1 MLHKIGAFLICFF
14 LSTNVCSL
22 YAAIG
27 DWKAYMAY
35 YDVQDVEQE
44 GNIYFVQASNGL
56 YVYNKND
63 ESIQTFSK
71 MDGLN
76 DSYIQKIAYNKS
88 SKSLLIVYDNSNMDV
103 MNATNFY
110 VNSLADLYNYST
122 TSNKTIT
129 DVYIYGKYAYVSCG
143 FGIIKVNMAKA
154 EISETYN
161 LGFKI
166 DWCEIKDNK
175 IYAYS
180 SEKGQY
186 SASLTANLI
195 DKSNW
200 TQTGDYTNKVTKDKS
215 ELINMA
221 KTLNP
226 GGPKYNYFWFLNF
239 TNNQLYTSGGG
250 FGHGNIN
257 PLRPGTIQVLNGDEW
272 TIYEDSLTSKTGL
285 SYTDINAV
293 DVDPLNPQHVFAGG
307 KNGLYEFMNGK
318 FVKFYNS
325 DNSLITSYKSNKEIE
340 VIGGLKF
347 DKEGNL
353 WMVNPHSSHNQSLIE
368 YSKDGE
374 WVSCHSSKLQ
384 DEEKNQS
391 LSGMEYLM
399 FDSRG
404 YLWFVNNYW
413 TNCAFFR
420 YQPSTK
426 TLTRFENLFN
436 QDGTNI
442 GGSAIQCIAEDKDHN
457 IWIGT
462 NKNTFMLEANE
473 AETNNPTFIQVKVPR
488 NDGTNTADYLLDGL
502 SFTAIVVDGA
512 NRKWF
517 ATKDNGVYLISADN
531 LTEIHHFT
539 QDNSKL
545 LSNNIESMAI
555 NDNTGEVFFGT
566 DKGLCSYMSDAS
578 KANDE
583 MSKDNVYAYPN
594 PVRPEYTGNITIMGL
609 SMNADVKI
617 VTSSG
622 VLVNQGQSN
631 GGTYIWNGK
640 DLKGKNVASG
650 VYMVETAT
658 SEGKKGT
665 VCKIAIIR

>member
-1 MLHKIGAFLICFF
+1 MPHKISSFLLCLC
-14 LSTNVCSL
+14 LSFNVCPSK
-22 YAAIG
+22 AAIG

-35 YDVQDVEQE
+35 QDVQDVEQA
-44 GNIYFVQASNGL
+44 GNLYFVQASNGL

-63 ESIQTFSK
+63 ESINTFSK
-71 MDGLN
+71 MNGLN
-76 DSYIQKIAYNKS
+76 DCFVQNIAYNNSAK
-88 SKSLLIVYDNSNMDV
+88 KLLVVYDNSNMDI
-103 MNATNFY
+103 MDATNY
-110 VNSLADLYNYST
+110 EVTNLADLYNYST
-122 TSNKTIT
+122 TSDKTIT
-129 DVYIYGKYAYVSCG
+129 DIYIYGKYAYLSCG
-143 FGIIKVNMAKA
+143 FGIVKVNVANA

-161 LGFKI
+161 LGFKV
-166 DWCEIKDNK
+166 DWCEIKNNH

-180 SEKGQY
+180 SSQGLY
-186 SASLTANLI
+186 TAPLTVNLLDKANW
-195 DKSNW
+195 NR
-200 TQTGDYTNKVTKDKS
+200 TGEYAAKTVKDKS
-215 ELINMA
+215 ELIETA
-221 KTLNP
+221 KTLKP
-226 GGPKYNYFWFLNF
+226 GGPKYNYFWFMNF
-239 TNNQLYTSGGG
+239 TNNQLYTCGGG

-257 PLRPGTIQVLNGDEW
+257 PLRPGTVQVLNGDEW
-272 TIYEDSLTSKTGL
+272 TVYEDDLSSKTGL
-285 SYTDINAV
+285 MYRDINAV
-293 DVDPLNPQHVFAGG
+293 DVDPLDPTHVFAGG
-307 KNGLYEFMNGK
+307 RNGLYEFRNGK

-325 DNSLITSYKSNKEIE
+325 DNSLITDHNNNKDYEI
-340 VIGGLKF
+340 IGGLKF

-368 YSKDGE
+368 YTKDGE
-374 WVSCHSSKLQ
+374 WVSFHNEKLY
-384 DEEKNQS
+384 DNEKKQS
-391 LSGMEYLM
+391 LSGMECLM

-420 YQPSTK
+420 YQPSTN
-426 TLTRFENLFN
+426 TLTRFENLAN

-442 GGSAIQCIAEDKDHN
+442 GGTAVQCLAEDKDNN

-462 NKNTFMLEANE
+462 TNK
-473 AETNNPTFIQVKVPR
+473 TFILNAQDANSDAAVFTQVKVPR

-502 SFTAIVVDGA
+502 SFTAIAVDGA

-517 ATKDNGVYLISADN
+517 ATKGAGVYLISADN

-539 QDNSKL
+539 QENSKL

-555 NDNTGEVFFGT
+555 NDKTGEVFFGT

-578 KANDE
+578 TSNDE
-583 MSKDNVYAYPN
+583 MNKDNVYAYPN
-594 PVRPEYTGNITIMGL
+594 PVRPEYTGNINIMGL

-617 VTSSG
+617 VTSNG
-622 VLVNQGQSN
+622 TLVNQGRSN